1 MKLQLMF
8 LLMDALMFLA
18 CGYLWLKNV
27 LVHGL
32 RQK

>member
-18 CGYLWLKNV
+18 CGILWLKNV
-27 LVHGL
+27 LVQRL
-32 RQK
+32 RRR